1 MVFVVSDTES
11 VNLYSQEMKDKT
23 DAKYVSIGSPVDLS
37 CFDRKVIQKELD
49 FKKNLPTKTYI
60 YTGRLSAFKNVKTLI
75 DAVYMYK
82 NKVNENVT
90 LVVAGSGDEWDAINK
105 QIIELNL
112 QNNVKMLG
120 SVSHNEIYSL
130 LEKADVFLTAS
141 GGEGV
146 SVSVI
151 EAYAAGLPVV
161 CFNVPG
167 LEKQVLNNVTGVI
180 AEEKNAESFFKAM
193 LEVDRKRFELSLNC
207 LVEAQKYEAGKI
219 SKKIISEINSLF

>member
-1 MVFVVSDTES
+1 
-11 VNLYSQEMKDKT
+11 
-23 DAKYVSIGSPVDLS
+23 
-37 CFDRKVIQKELD
+37 
-49 FKKNLPTKTYI
+49 
-60 YTGRLSAFKNVKTLI
+60 
-75 DAVYMYK
+75 
-82 NKVNENVT
+82 
-90 LVVAGSGDEWDAINK
+90 
-105 QIIELNL
+105 
-112 QNNVKMLG
+112 MLG